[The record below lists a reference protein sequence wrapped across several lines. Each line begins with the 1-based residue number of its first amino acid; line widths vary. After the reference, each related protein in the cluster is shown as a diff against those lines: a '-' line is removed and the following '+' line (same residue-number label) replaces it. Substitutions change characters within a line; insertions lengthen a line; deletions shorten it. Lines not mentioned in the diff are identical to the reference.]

1 MAKSARQNNAQLQ
14 KIRAEQKAAERRRSV
29 LIAGIASV
37 VVLVIVGA
45 VVAFALFAPKAPQT
59 TAATSG
65 AVSDTVAKDVSS
77 VPASAF
83 DAVGVGSAQGGV
95 VKSISGGTVQ
105 EKDGKPRLIYVGAE
119 YCPYCASERWSLV
132 TALSRFGTWSG
143 LEYMVSTDND
153 QPASIPTLSLKDA
166 KFTSDYLNFE
176 SYEAQDRDG
185 KPLQTVPAD
194 VQKIE
199 QSTGT
204 TGIPFIWFA
213 GTAYQSG
220 ALYDGTV
227 LQNLS
232 QEKIASQ
239 LATPTSDVAKGVLG
253 GANLTTARLCQ
264 LTGNKPADVCTSSGV
279 TKAAAAL
286 QSGA

>member
-14 KIRAEQKAAERRRSV
+14 KIRAEQKAAERRRS
-29 LIAGIASV
+29 LIIAGSATV
-37 VVLVIVGA
+37 VVLAIVAAVIIFA
-45 VVAFALFAPKAPQT
+45 VNAPKAPQT
-59 TAATSG
+59 AAATSG
-65 AVSDTVAKDVSS
+65 TASETVVKDLTTI
-77 VPASAF
+77 PASAF
-83 DAVGVGSAQGGV
+83 DTVGAGSAQGTV
-95 VKSISGGTVQ
+95 VKDVSGGSVV

-143 LEYMVSTDND
+143 LDYAVSSDTD

-166 KFTSDYLNFE
+166 KFTSDYLSFE
-176 SYEAQDRDG
+176 SYEAQDRNG
-185 KPLQTVPAD
+185 KPLQAVPDD

-204 TGIPFIWFA
+204 TGIPFVWFA
-213 GTAYQSG
+213 GKAYQSG

-227 LQNLS
+227 LQGLS
-232 QEKIASQ
+232 QEKIAAQVKDPST
-239 LATPTSDVAKGVLG
+239 AISKGVLG

-286 QSGA
+286 QSGS